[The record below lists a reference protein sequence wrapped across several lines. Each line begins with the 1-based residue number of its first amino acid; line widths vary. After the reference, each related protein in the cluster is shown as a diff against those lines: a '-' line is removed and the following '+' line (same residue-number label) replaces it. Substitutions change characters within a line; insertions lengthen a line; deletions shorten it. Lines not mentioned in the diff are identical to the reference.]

1 METEM
6 KQEYVLN
13 QLKTLI
19 GIDSPTGYYENV
31 QNYLMKELEG
41 MGFRPKHLRKGGV
54 IVELG
59 GEGNPLMMLSH
70 VDTLGCFVHYI
81 KGDGRL
87 AISNQTLNPNN
98 IETEHVRV
106 ITRDERV
113 YEGTIQLANASVHV
127 NDDVNSPRSFQNLE
141 VVLDEDVASREDVEK
156 LGICAGTW
164 WQWSR
169 GLW

>member
-1 METEM
+1 MDAGNRCTDRKIFAEMETEM

-70 VDTLGCFVHYI
+70 VWIPSGV
-81 KGDGRL
+81 
-87 AISNQTLNPNN
+87 
-98 IETEHVRV
+98 
-106 ITRDERV
+106 
-113 YEGTIQLANASVHV
+113 
-127 NDDVNSPRSFQNLE
+127 SF
-141 VVLDEDVASREDVEK
+141 
-156 LGICAGTW
+156 II
-164 WQWSR
+164 
-169 GLW
+169 

>member
-1 METEM
+1 M

-113 YEGTIQLANASVHV
+113 
-127 NDDVNSPRSFQNLE
+127 
-141 VVLDEDVASREDVEK
+141 
-156 LGICAGTW
+156 
-164 WQWSR
+164 
-169 GLW
+169 